1 MPSSPLDLLERHLET
16 TAEPGTEELTSL
28 RQALSAVPDP
38 RARRGVRYPFTDL
51 LLVFVAAVLCG
62 AKSLTMITEW
72 AARAHRTRPL
82 FDSGRVPSLTT
93 IHRLIATIDPV
104 ALDTAIGL
112 WISTRTP
119 NTGLRAIAVDGKE
132 VRGAKKASGQ
142 KIFLM
147 AALDHHAGT
156 VLAQEAIDMKTNEIP
171 HLPMLLDRL
180 GDLDG
185 TVITADALHTQ
196 TRQAQAITAR
206 GGHYVFTVKANQP
219 RLRDRIASQGWS
231 KRQPGY
237 QRREKAHG
245 RTSTW
250 SVTTQ
255 PSQDWIGFPHA
266 VQTARIIRSRAEHG
280 SGEKTAEQVFV
291 ITSLPPEV
299 AGPAELAELIR
310 GHWGIENRLHWVR
323 DTAYGEDASQVRT
336 GRGAHV
342 MATLRNLA
350 VSTLRIAGC
359 TNITAALRS
368 LDHDPET
375 VRRLT
380 GL

>member
-1 MPSSPLDLLERHLET
+1 MPSSPLDLLERHLGT
-16 TAEPGTEELTSL
+16 IPGPGTEDLPSL
-28 RQALSAVPDP
+28 RQALSSVPDP
-38 RARRGVRYPFTDL
+38 RARRGVRYPFADL

-72 AARAHRTRPL
+72 AVRAHRSRRL
-82 FDSGRVPSLTT
+82 FDSGRVPSLAT
-93 IHRLIATIDPV
+93 IHRLIAAIDPV
-104 ALDTAIGL
+104 ALDTAIGA
-112 WISTRTP
+112 WISARTP
-119 NTGLRAIAVDGKE
+119 ATGLRAIAVDGKE

-180 GDLDG
+180 GNLNG

-196 TRQAQAITAR
+196 TRQAEAITAR

-231 KRQPGY
+231 GHRPGY
-237 QRREKAHG
+237 ELREKAHG

-255 PSQDWIGFPHA
+255 PAQDWIGFPHA
-266 VQTARIIRSRAEHG
+266 AQTARIIRGRAEHG
-280 SGEKTAEQVFV
+280 SGEKTGEQVFV
-291 ITSLPPEV
+291 ITSLPPHL
-299 AGPAELAELIR
+299 AGARELAELIR

-323 DTAYGEDASQVRT
+323 DTAYNEDASQVRT
-336 GRGAHV
+336 GHGAHV

-359 TNITAALRS
+359 TNITAALRT

-375 VRRLT
+375 VRHLT